1 MGGVLYGK
9 GLQYDTGDSLAGA
22 IVGMHVYM
30 CLDSK
35 SRHNVK
41 EEVADAIDDIKRA
54 AEKLMA

>member
-9 GLQYDTGDSLAGA
+9 GLQYDTGDRPCEGHR
-22 IVGMHVYM
+22 GMHVYM